1 MLSYDGLGNFLD
13 IVLLI
18 FYFLPQC
25 GFLVS
30 IVI

>member
-18 FYFLPQC
+18 LDFLPQC